1 MSVRLATSC
10 PSLIIVAAAMALA
23 SSASAATFTFDEDP
37 FAGSTAL
44 TTPGRQIVGGEPFLV
59 FDPTADEILIA
70 PAVFGMTPPI
80 LAFNGLA
87 ADLTDGFNLVV
98 LRDLDADPVAAGNQ
112 MAAGLAANLIADAV
126 TIDGA
131 GFFFYFNSGL
141 DLVRLVYSTNLSDN
155 TADLKVLARFTN
167 LSGPA
172 GTAAMSQIGPQVE
185 IAAIP
190 EPAVWGM
197 MLAGFGLAGS
207 ALRRRHHGV
216 RYRI

>member
-1 MSVRLATSC
+1 MSVRMATSF
-10 PSLIIVAAAMALA
+10 PPMIIVAAAMAVA
-23 SSASAATFTFDEDP
+23 SSAGAATFTFDEDP

-70 PAVFGMTPPI
+70 PAVFGVTPPI

-87 ADLTDGFNLVV
+87 ADLTAGFNLVV

-126 TIDGA
+126 TVDGA

-167 LSGPA
+167 LSGAA
-172 GTAAMSQIGPQVE
+172 GAAAMAEIGPQVS
-185 IAAIP
+185 AVP

-207 ALRRRHHGV
+207 ALRRRRHAV